1 MRADRQN
8 RRCRGTAGGRRTSQH
23 AKVSGR
29 QSAPQ
34 RRVRRRAEE
43 TCRRRELH
51 CGAAGTCLGL
61 ISSALYLCRS
71 RAPVITIGWRK
82 TLPLRRSRSR
92 PRSRTS
98 FSKCSGRAPP
108 ASALSGKPSHAAGDL
123 TERFLRS
130 SAAPFMTRLALTHP
144 VRCEVV
150 GHTSPSAF
158 QNPSAPPAFAR
169 ACDAVSGAK
178 NTLSGC
184 ADTLTSGNV
193 TDVLLPEALPA
204 AVPAF

>member
-1 MRADRQN
+1 
-8 RRCRGTAGGRRTSQH
+8 
-23 AKVSGR
+23 
-29 QSAPQ
+29 
-34 RRVRRRAEE
+34 
-43 TCRRRELH
+43 
-51 CGAAGTCLGL
+51 
-61 ISSALYLCRS
+61 
-71 RAPVITIGWRK
+71 
-82 TLPLRRSRSR
+82 
-92 PRSRTS
+92 
-98 FSKCSGRAPP
+98 
-108 ASALSGKPSHAAGDL
+108 
-123 TERFLRS
+123 
-130 SAAPFMTRLALTHP
+130 MTRLALTHP